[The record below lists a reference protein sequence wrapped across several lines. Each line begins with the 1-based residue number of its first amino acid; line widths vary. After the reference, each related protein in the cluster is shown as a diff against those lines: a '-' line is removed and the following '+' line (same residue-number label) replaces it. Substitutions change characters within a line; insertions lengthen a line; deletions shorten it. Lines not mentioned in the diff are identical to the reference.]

1 MFCHVDG
8 SWMKSRLFRKGTG
21 TSLNYKC
28 VAFSLWLWVC
38 IFPMGFYF
46 VLCSWFNFLCFSV
59 CFPCFSWFFIYC
71 ICFIL
76 MSCIAFYFKSLADG
90 SSLDITCVKLSY
102 VVFSF
107 VFHLLVITCY
117 SRVFKFTLK
126 LYNRATTST
135 SVSTPDNC
143 YSKLLI

>member
-1 MFCHVDG
+1 MLMAHGWRVGCLGKEQAQAWTINVLHLACDSEFVFFPWG
-8 SWMKSRLFRKGTG
+8 FILYYVPGLIS
-21 TSLNYKC
+21 C
-28 VAFSLWLWVC
+28 VFH
-38 IFPMGFYF
+38 
-46 VLCSWFNFLCFSV
+46 

-90 SSLDITCVKLSY
+90 SSLDITCVKLSC